1 MQAEV
6 LFVGKQPELTGASGE
21 PFHRRTLDQRT
32 LDQRTLDQWR
42 MKKMATSP
50 AKDVNVMSNNALV
63 RPSELE
69 ERIPLSST
77 AEATVLEGRRQLEAV
92 LNGEDERFAVIVGPC
107 SIHDQSAALDYAERL
122 KPLADRLSDRIMV
135 VMRVYFEKPRTTVGW
150 KGLIYDPN
158 LNDTYQIEDG
168 LHRARQLLM
177 DLSEAGLYS
186 ATEFLDP
193 IVPQY
198 VADLVTWAAIGARTT
213 ESQIHRQMASGLSM
227 PVGFKNGTDGD
238 PQTAVD
244 ALVAARTPQA
254 FLGIDHDGQASI
266 VETRG
271 NEFCHLVMRGGRSGT
286 NFDARSISAA
296 AEALRKADAPTPI
309 VVDCSHGNSNK
320 DHTRQHIAF
329 RDVLAQRLEGNP
341 DLIGV
346 MLESN
351 INAGAQKLGP
361 KPDEL
366 EYGVSITDSCI
377 GWEETVELL
386 DWAYDRL
393 G

>member
-1 MQAEV
+1 MSET
-6 LFVGKQPELTGASGE
+6 KT
-21 PFHRRTLDQRT
+21 R
-32 LDQRTLDQWR
+32 
-42 MKKMATSP
+42 
-50 AKDVNVMSNNALV
+50 DVNVLRTEQLIPPADLLEKL
-63 RPSELE
+63 PSTPAA
-69 ERIPLSST
+69 ERTI
-77 AEATVLEGRRQLEAV
+77 VEGRRAIQAILD
-92 LNGEDERFAVIVGPC
+92 GRDSRFLVITGPC
-107 SIHDQSAALDYAERL
+107 SIHDETAALEYANRL
-122 KPLADRLSDRIMV
+122 VEVGRRYADRLLV
-135 VMRVYFEKPRTTVGW
+135 AMRVYFEKPRTTVGW
-150 KGLIYDPN
+150 KGLIYDPH
-158 LNDTYQIEDG
+158 LNDTFDISTG
-168 LHRARQLLM
+168 LERGRRLLLAIAEM
-177 DLSEAGLYS
+177 GLPT

-193 IVPQY
+193 IVPQHL
-198 VADLVTWAAIGARTT
+198 ADLVCWVAIGARTT
-213 ESQIHRQMASGLSM
+213 ESQTHRQMASGLSM

-266 VETRG
+266 VETKG
-271 NEFCHLVMRGGRSGT
+271 NRNCHLVMRGGRSGT
-286 NFDARSISAA
+286 NFDARSVAAA
-296 AEALRKADAPTPI
+296 AESLRKADAPTSI

-361 KPDEL
+361 NPAEL
-366 EYGVSITDSCI
+366 EYGISITDSCI

>member
-1 MQAEV
+1 
-6 LFVGKQPELTGASGE
+6 
-21 PFHRRTLDQRT
+21 
-32 LDQRTLDQWR
+32 
-42 MKKMATSP
+42 MAISP
-50 AKDVNVMSNNALV
+50 AKDVNVMSNNALI

-69 ERIPLSST
+69 ARIPLSAT
-77 AEATVLEGRRQLEAV
+77 AERTVLEGRRQLEAV
-92 LNGEDERFAVIVGPC
+92 LNREDERFAVIVGPC
-107 SIHDQSAALDYAERL
+107 SIHDHTAALDYAERL
-122 KPLADRLSDRIMV
+122 KPLAEQLSDRIMV

-168 LHRARQLLM
+168 LHRARQLLTEIA
-177 DLSEAGLYS
+177 EAGLCS

-244 ALVAARTPQA
+244 ALVAAGTPQA
-254 FLGIDHDGQASI
+254 FLGIDHGGQASI

-271 NEFCHLVMRGGRSGT
+271 NQNCHLVMRGGRSGT
-286 NFDARSISAA
+286 NYDARSIAV
-296 AEALRKADAPTPI
+296 AEDALRKANAPLNV

-329 RDVLAQRLEGNP
+329 EDVVTQRLEGN
-341 DLIGV
+341 DNLVGV

-351 INAGAQKLGP
+351 IHAGAQKLGP
-361 KPDEL
+361 DPSTLD
-366 EYGVSITDSCI
+366 YGISITDSCI
-377 GWEETVELL
+377 GWDETVDLL
-386 DWAYDRL
+386 EWAYDKL
-393 G
+393 GREAAVAAD

>member
-1 MQAEV
+1 MV
-6 LFVGKQPELTGASGE
+6 S
-21 PFHRRTLDQRT
+21 
-32 LDQRTLDQWR
+32 
-42 MKKMATSP
+42 SP
-50 AKDVNVMSNNALV
+50 AKDVNVTSNNALI

-69 ERIPLSST
+69 KHIPLSPQ
-77 AEATVLEGRRQLEAV
+77 AEATVLEGRRQLESV
-92 LNGEDERFAVIVGPC
+92 LSGEDDRFAVIVGPC
-107 SIHDQSAALDYAERL
+107 SIHDQPAALDYAARL
-122 KPLADRLSDRIMV
+122 KPLAEQVSDRLLI

-177 DLSEAGLYS
+177 EIAEAGLYS

-198 VADLVTWAAIGARTT
+198 VSDLVTWAAIGARTT
-213 ESQIHRQMASGLSM
+213 ESQTHRQMASGLSM

-244 ALVAARTPQA
+244 ALVAAGTPQA
-254 FLGIDHDGQASI
+254 FLGIDHDGQASV

-271 NEFCHLVMRGGRSGT
+271 NKNCHLVMRGGRSGT
-286 NFDARSISAA
+286 NYDARSIATA
-296 AEALRKADAPTPI
+296 QEALRKSQLTPHI

-329 RDVLAQRLEGNP
+329 QDVIGQRIEGNEHI
-341 DLIGV
+341 LGV

-351 INAGAQKLGP
+351 INSGAQKLGSNP
-361 KPDEL
+361 GDL

-377 GWEETVELL
+377 GWDETVNLL
-386 DWAYDRL
+386 SWAYDNL
-393 G
+393 PV

>member
-1 MQAEV
+1 MV
-6 LFVGKQPELTGASGE
+6 S
-21 PFHRRTLDQRT
+21 
-32 LDQRTLDQWR
+32 
-42 MKKMATSP
+42 SP
-50 AKDVNVMSNNALV
+50 AKDVNVMSNNALI

-69 ERIPLSST
+69 ARIPLT
-77 AEATVLEGRRQLEAV
+77 AKAEASVLAGRQQLESV
-92 LNGEDERFAVIVGPC
+92 LSGEDERFAVIVGPC
-107 SIHDQSAALDYAERL
+107 SIHDNRGALDYAARL
-122 KPLADRLSDRIMV
+122 KPLAEQLSERLLV

-168 LHRARQLLM
+168 LHRARQLL
-177 DLSEAGLYS
+177 LEVAETGLYS

-198 VADLVTWAAIGARTT
+198 LSDLVTWAAIGARTT
-213 ESQIHRQMASGLSM
+213 ESQTHRQMASGLSM

-244 ALVAARTPQA
+244 ALVAASTPQA
-254 FLGIDHDGQASI
+254 FLGIDHQGQASI

-271 NEFCHLVMRGGRSGT
+271 NNNCHLVMRGGRSGT
-286 NFDARSISAA
+286 NFDARSIATA
-296 AEALRKADAPTPI
+296 QEALRKSHVPPRI

-329 RDVLAQRLEGNP
+329 EDVISQRLAGNS
-341 DLIGV
+341 DLLGV

-351 INAGAQKLGP
+351 INPGAQKLAEDP
-361 KPDEL
+361 SVL

-377 GWEETVELL
+377 GWDETVQLL
-386 DWAYDRL
+386 ERAYEAL

>member
-1 MQAEV
+1 MPDEFGDNHVQQDFSRKRLKSFSLCA
-6 LFVGKQPELTGASGE
+6 GANQE
-21 PFHRRTLDQRT
+21 D
-32 LDQRTLDQWR
+32 
-42 MKKMATSP
+42 KMAISP
-50 AKDVNVMSNNALV
+50 AKDVNVMSNTALI

-69 ERIPLSST
+69 SRIPLTPT
-77 AEATVLEGRRQLEAV
+77 AEETVLEGRRQLESV

-107 SIHDQSAALDYAERL
+107 SIHDQSGAIDYAERL
-122 KPLADRLSDRIMV
+122 KPLADRLSDRIMI

-168 LHRARQLLM
+168 LHRARTLLM
-177 DLSEAGLYS
+177 GIAEAGLYS

-198 VADLVTWAAIGARTT
+198 VSDLVTWAAIGARTT

-244 ALVAARTPQA
+244 ALVAAGTPQA

-271 NEFCHLVMRGGRSGT
+271 NRNCHLVMRGGRSGT

-296 AEALRKADAPTPI
+296 AEALRKADAPSPI

-329 RDVLAQRLEGNP
+329 RDVLTQRVAGNR

-351 INAGAQKLGP
+351 INPGAQKLGSNP
-361 KPDEL
+361 SEL

-377 GWEETVELL
+377 GWEETVDLL
-386 DWAYDRL
+386 EWAYDVV
-393 G
+393 GAEMPVPAN

>member
-1 MQAEV
+1 M
-6 LFVGKQPELTGASGE
+6 AS
-21 PFHRRTLDQRT
+21 
-32 LDQRTLDQWR
+32 
-42 MKKMATSP
+42 SP
-50 AKDVNVMSNNALV
+50 AKDVNVTSNNALI

-69 ERIPLSST
+69 KHIPLSPQ
-77 AEATVLEGRRQLEAV
+77 AEATVLEGRRQLESV
-92 LNGEDERFAVIVGPC
+92 LSGEDDRFAVIVGPC
-107 SIHDQSAALDYAERL
+107 SIHDQPAALDYAARL
-122 KPLADRLSDRIMV
+122 KPLAEQVSDRLLI

-158 LNDTYQIEDG
+158 LNDTYEIEDG
-168 LHRARQLLM
+168 LHRARRLLM
-177 DLSEAGLYS
+177 EIAEAGLYS

-198 VADLVTWAAIGARTT
+198 VSDLVTWAAIGARTT
-213 ESQIHRQMASGLSM
+213 ESQTHRQMASGLSM

-244 ALVAARTPQA
+244 ALVAAATPQA
-254 FLGIDHDGQASI
+254 FLGIDHDGQASV

-271 NEFCHLVMRGGRSGT
+271 NKNCHLVMRGGRSGT
-286 NFDARSISAA
+286 NYDARSIATA
-296 AEALRKADAPTPI
+296 QEALRKSQLSPHI

-329 RDVLAQRLEGNP
+329 QDVIGQRIEGNEHI
-341 DLIGV
+341 LGV

-351 INAGAQKLGP
+351 INAGAQKLGSN
-361 KPDEL
+361 PDEL

-377 GWEETVELL
+377 GWDETVNLL
-386 DWAYDRL
+386 SWAYDNL
-393 G
+393 PV

>member
-1 MQAEV
+1 
-6 LFVGKQPELTGASGE
+6 
-21 PFHRRTLDQRT
+21 
-32 LDQRTLDQWR
+32 
-42 MKKMATSP
+42 MAASP
-50 AKDVNVMSNNALV
+50 AKDVNVMSNNALI
-63 RPSELE
+63 RPSDLE
-69 ERIPLSST
+69 AQLPLSPA
-77 AEATVLEGRRQLEAV
+77 AEATVLEGRRQLESV
-92 LNGEDERFAVIVGPC
+92 LNGDDERFAVIVGPC
-107 SIHDQSAALDYAERL
+107 SIHDRPAAMDYARRL
-122 KPLADRLSDRIMV
+122 KPLTEQLNDRMLV

-158 LNDTYQIEDG
+158 LNDTYEIEDG
-168 LHRARQLLM
+168 LHRARRLLM
-177 DLSEAGLYS
+177 EIAEAGLYS

-198 VADLVTWAAIGARTT
+198 VSDLITWAAIGARTT
-213 ESQIHRQMASGLSM
+213 ESQTHRQMASGLSM

-271 NEFCHLVMRGGRSGT
+271 NPNCHLVMRGGRSGT
-286 NFDARSISAA
+286 NYDARSIALA
-296 AEALRKADAPTPI
+296 QDALRKADAPSNI

-329 RDVLAQRLEGNP
+329 EDVVAQRNAGNAS
-341 DLIGV
+341 LIGA

-351 INAGAQKLGP
+351 INPGAQKLGP
-361 KPDEL
+361 DPAALD
-366 EYGVSITDSCI
+366 YGVSITDSCI
-377 GWEETVELL
+377 GWEETVNLL
-386 DWAYDRL
+386 EWAYEKL

>member
-1 MQAEV
+1 
-6 LFVGKQPELTGASGE
+6 
-21 PFHRRTLDQRT
+21 
-32 LDQRTLDQWR
+32 
-42 MKKMATSP
+42 MATSP
-50 AKDVNVMSNNALV
+50 AKDVNVMSNNALI
-63 RPSELE
+63 RPSDLE
-69 ERIPLSST
+69 ARIPLSPG

-92 LNGEDERFAVIVGPC
+92 LNGADDRFAVIVGPC
-107 SIHDQSAALDYAERL
+107 SIHDQPAALDYAKRL
-122 KPLADRLSDRIMV
+122 KPLMEQLSDRMLV

-158 LNDTYQIEDG
+158 LNDTYRIEDG
-168 LHRARQLLM
+168 LHRARQLLTEIA
-177 DLSEAGLYS
+177 EAGLYS

-198 VADLVTWAAIGARTT
+198 VSDLVTWAAIGARTT
-213 ESQIHRQMASGLSM
+213 ESQTHRQMASGLSM

-244 ALVAARTPQA
+244 ALVAASTPQA

-271 NEFCHLVMRGGRSGT
+271 NRNCHLVMRGGRSGT
-286 NFDARSISAA
+286 NYDARAIGQAQA
-296 AEALRKADAPTPI
+296 ALRKAAAPASI

-329 RDVLAQRLEGNP
+329 EDVVNQRTAGNP
-341 DLIGV
+341 NLIGV

-351 INAGAQKLGP
+351 INPGAQKLGSDP
-361 KPDEL
+361 ETL

-377 GWEETVELL
+377 GWEETVRLL
-386 DWAYDRL
+386 EWAYAEL

>member
-1 MQAEV
+1 
-6 LFVGKQPELTGASGE
+6 
-21 PFHRRTLDQRT
+21 
-32 LDQRTLDQWR
+32 
-42 MKKMATSP
+42 MAISP
-50 AKDVNVMSNNALV
+50 AKDVNVMSNTALV
-63 RPSELE
+63 RPSDLE
-69 ERIPLSST
+69 ARIPLSAK
-77 AEATVLEGRRQLEAV
+77 AEETVLEGRRQLEAV

-107 SIHDQSAALDYAERL
+107 SIHDQQAAVEYAERL
-122 KPLADRLSDRIMV
+122 KPLADKLSDRILI

-168 LHRARQLLM
+168 LHRARRLLM
-177 DLSEAGLYS
+177 EIAETGLYS

-198 VADLVTWAAIGARTT
+198 VSDLVTWAAIGARTT
-213 ESQIHRQMASGLSM
+213 ESQTHRQMASGLSM

-244 ALVAARTPQA
+244 ALVAAGTPQA

-271 NEFCHLVMRGGRSGT
+271 NQNCHLVMRGGRSGT
-286 NFDARSISAA
+286 NFDARSIAA
-296 AEALRKADAPTPI
+296 AADALRKANAPSPI

-329 RDVLAQRLEGNP
+329 RDVLTQRIAGNR
-341 DLIGV
+341 DLMGV

-351 INAGAQKLGP
+351 INAGAQKLGADP
-361 KPDEL
+361 AEL

-377 GWEETVELL
+377 GWDETVDLL
-386 DWAYDRL
+386 GWAYDVV
-393 G
+393 GAEMPVPAD

>member
-1 MQAEV
+1 
-6 LFVGKQPELTGASGE
+6 
-21 PFHRRTLDQRT
+21 
-32 LDQRTLDQWR
+32 
-42 MKKMATSP
+42 MATSP

-92 LNGEDERFAVIVGPC
+92 LSGEDERFAVIVGPC
-107 SIHDQSAALDYAERL
+107 SIHDQSGAVDYAKRL

-177 DLSEAGLYS
+177 DISEAGLYS

-271 NEFCHLVMRGGRSGT
+271 NEYCHLVMRGGRSGT
-286 NFDARSISAA
+286 NFDARSISVA

-320 DHTRQHIAF
+320 DHTRQRIAF

-351 INAGAQKLGP
+351 IYAGAQKLGP
-361 KPDEL
+361 NPDEL

>member
-1 MQAEV
+1 MV
-6 LFVGKQPELTGASGE
+6 S
-21 PFHRRTLDQRT
+21 
-32 LDQRTLDQWR
+32 
-42 MKKMATSP
+42 SP
-50 AKDVNVMSNNALV
+50 AKDVNVTSNNALI

-69 ERIPLSST
+69 KRIPLSPQ
-77 AEATVLEGRRQLEAV
+77 AEATVLDGRRQLESV
-92 LNGEDERFAVIVGPC
+92 LSGEDGRFAVIVGPC
-107 SIHDQSAALDYAERL
+107 SIHDQPAALDYAARL
-122 KPLADRLSDRIMV
+122 KPLAEQVSDRLLL

-158 LNDTYQIEDG
+158 LNDTYEIENG
-168 LHRARQLLM
+168 LHRARRLLM
-177 DLSEAGLYS
+177 EIAEAGLYS

-198 VADLVTWAAIGARTT
+198 VSDLVTWAAIGARTT
-213 ESQIHRQMASGLSM
+213 ESQTHRQMASGLSM

-244 ALVAARTPQA
+244 ALVAAATPQA
-254 FLGIDHDGQASI
+254 FLGIDHDGQASV

-271 NEFCHLVMRGGRSGT
+271 NKNCHLVMRGGRSGT
-286 NFDARSISAA
+286 NYDARSIATA
-296 AEALRKADAPTPI
+296 QEALRKSQLPPHI

-329 RDVLAQRLEGNP
+329 QDVIGQRIEGNEHI
-341 DLIGV
+341 LGV

-351 INAGAQKLGP
+351 INAGAQKLGSNP
-361 KPDEL
+361 GDL

-377 GWEETVELL
+377 GWDETVNLL
-386 DWAYDRL
+386 SWAYDNL
-393 G
+393 PV

>member
-1 MQAEV
+1 
-6 LFVGKQPELTGASGE
+6 
-21 PFHRRTLDQRT
+21 
-32 LDQRTLDQWR
+32 
-42 MKKMATSP
+42 MAISP
-50 AKDVNVMSNNALV
+50 AKDVNVMSNNALI

-69 ERIPLSST
+69 ARIPLT
-77 AEATVLEGRRQLEAV
+77 GKAEEVVLDSRRQLENV
-92 LNGEDERFAVIVGPC
+92 LNGDDERFAVIVGPC
-107 SIHDQSAALDYAERL
+107 SIHDQSGALDYAARL
-122 KPLADRLSDRIMV
+122 KPLADRLSDRIMI

-168 LHRARQLLM
+168 LHRARQLLLEIAETG
-177 DLSEAGLYS
+177 LSS

-271 NEFCHLVMRGGRSGT
+271 NRNCHLVMRGGRSGT
-286 NFDARSISAA
+286 NFDARSI
-296 AEALRKADAPTPI
+296 AEATDALRKSGAPAPI

-329 RDVLAQRLEGNP
+329 RDVLQQRLAGNS

-351 INAGAQKLGP
+351 INPGAQKLGADP
-361 KPDEL
+361 SEL
-366 EYGVSITDSCI
+366 EYGISITDSCI
-377 GWEETVELL
+377 GWDETVDLL
-386 DWAYDRL
+386 EWAYESIGSEVAVPAD
-393 G
+393 

>member
-1 MQAEV
+1 MV
-6 LFVGKQPELTGASGE
+6 S
-21 PFHRRTLDQRT
+21 
-32 LDQRTLDQWR
+32 
-42 MKKMATSP
+42 SP
-50 AKDVNVMSNNALV
+50 AKDVNVTSNNALI

-69 ERIPLSST
+69 KRIPLSPQ
-77 AEATVLEGRRQLEAV
+77 AEATVLEGRRQLESV
-92 LNGEDERFAVIVGPC
+92 LSGEDDRFAVIVGPC
-107 SIHDQSAALDYAERL
+107 SIHDQPAALDYAARL
-122 KPLADRLSDRIMV
+122 KPLAEQVSDRLLI

-177 DLSEAGLYS
+177 EIAEAGLYS

-198 VADLVTWAAIGARTT
+198 VSDLVTWAAIGARTT
-213 ESQIHRQMASGLSM
+213 ESQTHRQMASGLSM

-244 ALVAARTPQA
+244 ALVAAGTPQA
-254 FLGIDHDGQASI
+254 FLGIDHDGQASV

-271 NEFCHLVMRGGRSGT
+271 NKNCHLVMRGGRSGT
-286 NFDARSISAA
+286 NYDARSIATA
-296 AEALRKADAPTPI
+296 QEALRKSQLTPHI

-329 RDVLAQRLEGNP
+329 QDVIGQRIEGNEHI
-341 DLIGV
+341 LGV

-351 INAGAQKLGP
+351 INSGAQKLGSNP
-361 KPDEL
+361 GDL

-377 GWEETVELL
+377 GWDETVNLL
-386 DWAYDRL
+386 SWAYDNL
-393 G
+393 PV

>member
-1 MQAEV
+1 
-6 LFVGKQPELTGASGE
+6 
-21 PFHRRTLDQRT
+21 
-32 LDQRTLDQWR
+32 
-42 MKKMATSP
+42 MAISP
-50 AKDVNVMSNNALV
+50 AKDVNVMSNNALI

-69 ERIPLSST
+69 ARLPLT
-77 AEATVLEGRRQLEAV
+77 AKAEEVVLDTRRQLENV
-92 LNGEDERFAVIVGPC
+92 LNGDDERFAVIVGPC
-107 SIHDQSAALDYAERL
+107 SIHDQSAAIDYAERL
-122 KPLADRLSDRIMV
+122 KPLADKLADRIMI

-168 LHRARQLLM
+168 LHRARQFLL
-177 DLSEAGLYS
+177 DIAETGLSS

-198 VADLVTWAAIGARTT
+198 VSDLVTWAAIGARTT

-271 NEFCHLVMRGGRSGT
+271 NRNCHLVMRGGRSGT
-286 NFDARSISAA
+286 NFDSRSIAA
-296 AEALRKADAPTPI
+296 ATDALRKSGAPAPI

-329 RDVLAQRLEGNP
+329 RDVMQQRLAGNS

-351 INAGAQKLGP
+351 INPGAQKLGVDP
-361 KPDEL
+361 SEL
-366 EYGVSITDSCI
+366 EYGISITDSCI
-377 GWEETVELL
+377 GWDETVDLL
-386 DWAYDRL
+386 EWAYESIGSEVAVPAD
-393 G
+393 

>member
-1 MQAEV
+1 
-6 LFVGKQPELTGASGE
+6 
-21 PFHRRTLDQRT
+21 
-32 LDQRTLDQWR
+32 
-42 MKKMATSP
+42 MATSP
-50 AKDVNVMSNNALV
+50 AKDVNVTSNNALL

-69 ERIPLSST
+69 ERLPLSPA

-92 LNGEDERFAVIVGPC
+92 LDGEDERFAVIVGPC

-177 DLSEAGLYS
+177 ELSEAGLYS

-244 ALVAARTPQA
+244 ALVAAGTPQA

-271 NEFCHLVMRGGRSGT
+271 NPNCHLVMRGGRSGT

-329 RDVLAQRLEGNP
+329 RDVLAQRLEGNQ

-361 KPDEL
+361 NPAEL

>member
-1 MQAEV
+1 MI
-6 LFVGKQPELTGASGE
+6 
-21 PFHRRTLDQRT
+21 
-32 LDQRTLDQWR
+32 
-42 MKKMATSP
+42 MAASP
-50 AKDVNVMSNNALV
+50 AKDVNVMSNNALI

-69 ERIPLSST
+69 ARIPLSPA

-92 LNGEDERFAVIVGPC
+92 LTGADPRFAVIVGPC
-107 SIHDQSAALDYAERL
+107 SIHDQPAALDYAARL
-122 KPLADRLSDRIMV
+122 KPLAEQLRDRMLV

-168 LHRARQLLM
+168 LHRARRLLM
-177 DLSEAGLYS
+177 ALAETGLYS

-198 VADLVTWAAIGARTT
+198 VSDLVTWAAIGARTT
-213 ESQIHRQMASGLSM
+213 ESQTHRQMASGLSM

-271 NEFCHLVMRGGRSGT
+271 NPHCHLVMRGGRSGT
-286 NFDARSISAA
+286 NYDARSIAQAQS
-296 AEALRKADAPTPI
+296 ALRKADAPASI

-329 RDVLAQRLEGNP
+329 EDVISQRTAGGND

-351 INAGAQKLGP
+351 INPGAQKLGP
-361 KPDEL
+361 QPETL
-366 EYGVSITDSCI
+366 QYGVSITDSCI
-377 GWEETVELL
+377 GWDETVRLL
-386 DWAYDRL
+386 QWAYEEL
-393 G
+393 A

>member
-1 MQAEV
+1 MI
-6 LFVGKQPELTGASGE
+6 
-21 PFHRRTLDQRT
+21 
-32 LDQRTLDQWR
+32 
-42 MKKMATSP
+42 MAASP
-50 AKDVNVMSNNALV
+50 AKDVNVMSNNALI

-69 ERIPLSST
+69 ARIPLSPA

-92 LNGEDERFAVIVGPC
+92 LTGADPRFAVIVGPC
-107 SIHDQSAALDYAERL
+107 SIHDQPAALDYAARL
-122 KPLADRLSDRIMV
+122 KPLAEQLRDRMLV

-168 LHRARQLLM
+168 LHRARRLLM
-177 DLSEAGLYS
+177 ALAETGLYS

-198 VADLVTWAAIGARTT
+198 VSDLVTWAAIGARTT
-213 ESQIHRQMASGLSM
+213 ESQTHRQMASGLSM

-244 ALVAARTPQA
+244 ALVAASTPQA
-254 FLGIDHDGQASI
+254 FLGIDHEGQASI

-271 NEFCHLVMRGGRSGT
+271 NPHCHLVMRGGRSGT
-286 NFDARSISAA
+286 NYDARSIAQA
-296 AEALRKADAPTPI
+296 QAALRKADAPASI

-329 RDVLAQRLEGNP
+329 EDVISQRTAGGND

-351 INAGAQKLGP
+351 INPGAQKLGP
-361 KPDEL
+361 QPETL
-366 EYGVSITDSCI
+366 QYGVSITDSCI
-377 GWEETVELL
+377 GWDETVRLL
-386 DWAYDRL
+386 QWAYEEL
-393 G
+393 A

>member
-1 MQAEV
+1 
-6 LFVGKQPELTGASGE
+6 
-21 PFHRRTLDQRT
+21 
-32 LDQRTLDQWR
+32 
-42 MKKMATSP
+42 MATP
-50 AKDVNVMSNNALV
+50 QAKDVNVMSNTALI

-69 ERIPLSST
+69 ERIPLSS
-77 AEATVLEGRRQLEAV
+77 AAGQTVLEGRRQLEAV
-92 LNGEDERFAVIVGPC
+92 LNRQDDRFAVIVGPC

-158 LNDTYQIEDG
+158 LNDTYEIEDG
-168 LHRARQLLM
+168 LHRARRLLM
-177 DLSEAGLYS
+177 ELSEAGLYS

-198 VADLVTWAAIGARTT
+198 FADLVTWAAIGARTT
-213 ESQIHRQMASGLSM
+213 ESQTHRQMASGLSM

-254 FLGIDHDGQASI
+254 FLGIGHDGQASI
-266 VETRG
+266 VETKG
-271 NEFCHLVMRGGRSGT
+271 NQNCHLVMRGGRSGT
-286 NFDARSISAA
+286 NFDSRSISV
-296 AEALRKADAPTPI
+296 AEGALRKADAPLNI

-329 RDVLAQRLEGNP
+329 EDVMQQRVGGNAN
-341 DLIGV
+341 LVGA

-351 INAGAQKLGP
+351 INAGAQKLGADP
-361 KPDEL
+361 SEL
-366 EYGVSITDSCI
+366 EYGISITDSCI
-377 GWEETVELL
+377 GWDETVELL
-386 DWAYDRL
+386 DWAYDKL
-393 G
+393 GREAAVAAD